1 MDKPISGKVV
11 IAPDK
16 FKGSLTATEAARAI
30 ERGVLVGAPRTQC
43 ALCPMADGGEGTVD
57 AFLAHGA
64 VRKMVQVC
72 GPLGAPVD
80 AVYAVSGDTAIIE
93 MASASGLGLL
103 EPSQYD
109 PIHADTFGTGE
120 LIKAAL
126 DAGAKHL
133 IVGIGGSATN
143 DAGTGMLRALGVRF
157 FDEHERGIEG
167 GILSYQR
174 LRTIDLRHFDERL
187 GRIVIEV
194 AVDVDNPLCG
204 ADGATLTFA
213 AQKGA
218 ASKQLGPL
226 DRTLAHFADI
236 VAQTIGHDYRNTP
249 GAGAAGGLGFAMH
262 ALLGARMEPGVRLI
276 ARECGLDELLTGA
289 KLCMTGEGKIDLQT
303 LHGKTVDGVA
313 KIAQDRSVPVIAFA
327 GIVANE
333 AADKLRGRGIE
344 VVTIAPQGTSPED
357 SVRSASAY
365 LEAAARTAAVR
376 LLNSM

>member
-1 MDKPISGKVV
+1 M

-30 ERGVLVGAPRTQC
+30 ARGVLVGVPGTQC
-43 ALCPMADGGEGTVD
+43 TLCPMADGGEGTVD
-57 AFLAHGA
+57 AFLARGA
-64 VRKMVQVC
+64 VRKMTRVH

-80 AVYAVSGDTAIIE
+80 AVYAFSGDTAIIE

-133 IVGIGGSATN
+133 IVGIGGSSTN

-157 FDEHERGIEG
+157 FDEHGRGVEG
-167 GILSYQR
+167 GILSYE
-174 LRTIDLRHFDERL
+174 LIRTIDLRDFDDRL
-187 GRIVIEV
+187 GRTVIEV

-204 ADGATLTFA
+204 PDGATFTFA

-226 DRTLAHFADI
+226 DRTLAHIADV

-249 GAGAAGGLGFAMH
+249 GAGAAGGLGFALH
-262 ALLGARMEPGVRLI
+262 AFLGARMEPGVRLI
-276 ARECGLDELLTGA
+276 ARECGLNELLTGA

-313 KIAQDRSVPVIAFA
+313 KIAQERGVPVIAFA

-357 SVRSASAY
+357 SIRSAAAY